1 MRHRPS
7 ASIRRVN
14 QSSPGGSLTF
24 TAAADITTPTI
35 QWQASANGGSSWI
48 NVSGATN
55 PTFTATNLA
64 GFENG
69 WELRAVFTNYVGSAT
84 SAPATITVTAP
95 TTTVV
100 LPSNNATSSGNQYLD
115 AGASPGVT
123 KVQYEVTGGSLTN
136 AVIATAT
143 PTIYGWL
150 ATWNTTTVPNG
161 TYTLQSVATSG
172 GLTGT
177 SPGVTVTVNNANPT
191 TTVVLPSN
199 NAMLSGN
206 QYLDA
211 GASPGV
217 TKVQYELSGGS
228 LSNAVIATATPTIY
242 GWLAAWNT
250 TTVLNG
256 TYTLQSVASYAGG
269 VSGTSAPITVSVSN

>member
-1 MRHRPS
+1 M
-7 ASIRRVN
+7 
-14 QSSPGGSLTF
+14 TF

-84 SAPATITVTAP
+84 STPAAITVTAP
-95 TTTVV
+95 TTSVV

-115 AGASPGVT
+115 AVASSGVT
-123 KVQYEVTGGSLTN
+123 GVKYEVTGGSLSDS
-136 AVIATAT
+136 VIATAT

-150 ATWNTTTVPNG
+150 ASWNTTTVPNG
-161 TYTLQSVATSG
+161 SYTLQSVATSG

-177 SPGVTVTVNNANPT
+177 SPGITVSVNNPPPT
-191 TTVVLPSN
+191 TSVVLPSN
-199 NAMLSGN
+199 NATSSGN

-211 GASPGV
+211 VASSGV
-217 TKVQYELSGGS
+217 TEVKYEVTGGS
-228 LSNAVIATATPTIY
+228 LSDSVIATATPTIY
-242 GWLAAWNT
+242 GWLASWNT
-250 TTVLNG
+250 TTVPNG
-256 TYTLQSVASYAGG
+256 TYALQSVASYAGG
-269 VSGTSAPITVSVSN
+269 VSGTSAPITVSVTN